1 MALWEAVV
9 HADGPAGSLF
19 SAEAA
24 AEYARTVG
32 REVRIDEIQPV
43 VNELLADNI
52 LMGSSH
58 SRYDVSDPYV
68 KEICRERQSL
78 PSGA

>member
-1 MALWEAVV
+1 
-9 HADGPAGSLF
+9 
-19 SAEAA
+19 
-24 AEYARTVG
+24 
-32 REVRIDEIQPV
+32 V

-58 SRYDVSDPYV
+58 SHYDVSDPYV
-68 KEICRERQSL
+68 KKICRKRQSL